1 MTDAFDSYREAKYE
15 IAKRFLDVVG
25 ALTGLVLFSP
35 IMLLTAVYIKLISP
49 GPVFADIPERI
60 GKDSKKFRMYKF
72 RSMITNAHAYL
83 LRHPE
88 LYEEYKKN
96 SYKLVNDPRIIRGG
110 NFIRRTSID
119 ELPQFINVLKGDMS
133 LVGPRAYFPFE
144 LHDQQV
150 EFPKTRPYVEKL
162 LTIKPGITGPWQ
174 VGGRSQVNFVE
185 RAKMDAAYASRR
197 SILYDLHTILRTPL
211 AVIQAK
217 GAA

>member
-1 MTDAFDSYREAKYE
+1 MLPSVMRNTPDSYET
-15 IAKRFLDVVG
+15 AKRLLDIFGAVV
-25 ALTGLVLFSP
+25 GLVLFSP
-35 IMLLTAVYIKLISP
+35 IMLLTAIYIKLISS

-83 LRHPE
+83 LQNPE

-96 SYKLVNDPRIIRGG
+96 SYKLENDPRIIKGG

-144 LHDQQV
+144 LHDQQI
-150 EFPKTRPYVEKL
+150 EFPQTTPYVEKL
-162 LTIKPGITGPWQ
+162 LTVKPGITGPWQ
-174 VGGRSQVNFVE
+174 VGGRSQINFVE

-197 SILYDLHTILRTPL
+197 SILYDLCTVLKTPL
-211 AVIQAK
+211 AVLQAK